1 MFEGIPTQHRQPGR
15 IPVRLVLASLVGL
28 GWLLARGAVGGD
40 PASEIGGAVDG
51 GLVFAAMIPL
61 APPAARAPGAVR
73 AGTWAMAGMT
83 LALVASIVSGL
94 GSSFAWW
101 GDIVLSLIAVVA
113 LSYVLLLLRQV
124 RHQDRIVREADFDS
138 MTGLLN
144 REGFDRALEPLLE
157 VASEDALVAVLFVDL
172 DRFKVVNDT
181 HGHDVGDELLIEVGK
196 ILEQHVRQNDLVG
209 RVGGD
214 EFVLALTG
222 LREDRSASTVAEKL
236 LGLLNAPIE
245 VGGRTLSIGASIGIA
260 IYPTNGDTGD
270 DLLKSADEA
279 MYRIKNSGKNH
290 FAFSTQDISVEQ
302 TRIQEIDRRLRFA
315 LEDGHLDLRYQ
326 PIFDLE
332 SKDVHGFEVLMRWH
346 SPDLGAV
353 SPGEFIALAERNGLI
368 VPIGTWALRE
378 ACHQAGSWLRQ
389 GYEFETIS
397 VNVSTLQFE
406 QPNFIDTVSKAVADA
421 GLPPEKLELEVTE
434 SLFARDVGTVSGVL
448 RKLKRLG
455 VRTALDDFGTGY
467 SALSYL
473 MHMPFDTIKI
483 DASFVHSLSRA
494 AGAGNPAGSV
504 VKAVCALAADLGKSV
519 TAEGVESVM
528 QRDQLLRAGAHRAQ
542 GFLFSKPLTNA
553 DATELLKR
561 ETFVP
566 KMVPE
571 DEAVFLLHG

>member
-1 MFEGIPTQHRQPGR
+1 M
-15 IPVRLVLASLVGL
+15 
-28 GWLLARGAVGGD
+28 
-40 PASEIGGAVDG
+40 
-51 GLVFAAMIPL
+51 
-61 APPAARAPGAVR
+61 
-73 AGTWAMAGMT
+73 
-83 LALVASIVSGL
+83 
-94 GSSFAWW
+94 
-101 GDIVLSLIAVVA
+101 
-113 LSYVLLLLRQV
+113 
-124 RHQDRIVREADFDS
+124 
-138 MTGLLN
+138 
-144 REGFDRALEPLLE
+144 
-157 VASEDALVAVLFVDL
+157 
-172 DRFKVVNDT
+172 
-181 HGHDVGDELLIEVGK
+181 
-196 ILEQHVRQNDLVG
+196 
-209 RVGGD
+209 
-214 EFVLALTG
+214 
-222 LREDRSASTVAEKL
+222 
-236 LGLLNAPIE
+236 
-245 VGGRTLSIGASIGIA
+245 
-260 IYPTNGDTGD
+260 
-270 DLLKSADEA
+270 
-279 MYRIKNSGKNH
+279 
-290 FAFSTQDISVEQ
+290 
-302 TRIQEIDRRLRFA
+302 
-315 LEDGHLDLRYQ
+315 
-326 PIFDLE
+326 
-332 SKDVHGFEVLMRWH
+332 
-346 SPDLGAV
+346 
-353 SPGEFIALAERNGLI
+353 
-368 VPIGTWALRE
+368 
-378 ACHQAGSWLRQ
+378 
-389 GYEFETIS
+389 
-397 VNVSTLQFE
+397 NVSTLQFE